1 MIWARTRIFS
11 LFMRPPEE
19 ILHHC
24 IHSSVPFG
32 VAGRLMGKIIAY
44 FARLRKW
51 VKPGNASS
59 IYSRPVCV
67 VRHRGL
73 AREKKAAHVA

>member
-1 MIWARTRIFS
+1 M
-11 LFMRPPEE
+11 
-19 ILHHC
+19 
-24 IHSSVPFG
+24 
-32 VAGRLMGKIIAY
+32 MGKIIAY

>member
-1 MIWARTRIFS
+1 MHSLERTFRS
-11 LFMRPPEE
+11 RRAVDGE
-19 ILHHC
+19 
-24 IHSSVPFG
+24 
-32 VAGRLMGKIIAY
+32 IIAH
-44 FARLRKW
+44 FAQVRKW

-73 AREKKAAHVA
+73 AREKKTTRVA